1 MKTNKE
7 NFQSE
12 KSIKIKNKKS
22 WISPEINNWETEF
35 IENQVVGAKFDG
47 ILNTYDAG

>member
-1 MKTNKE
+1 MKTKKE

-12 KSIKIKNKKS
+12 KSIKNKKS
-22 WISPEINNWETEF
+22 WISPEINNWETGF